1 MQYSDDFTFPAE
13 VSNLNGL
20 ELSAIYPSHLA
31 LKLRREQINL
41 TQQEVANMAKI
52 SLRQY
57 QRFESGERS
66 MASASLRIGLSICHV
81 LRLGPSRFVTLP
93 NSK

>member
-1 MQYSDDFTFPAE
+1 MEYKDDFTFPPS

-20 ELSAIYPSHLA
+20 ELSTIYPSHLA

-41 TQQEVANMAKI
+41 TQQEVADKAKI
-52 SLRQY
+52 ALRQY

-66 MASASLRIGLSICHV
+66 MSSASLRIGLSICHV
-81 LRLGPSRFVTLP
+81 LKLEPLRFVSLP
-93 NSK
+93 DSE